1 MTSAGAVPA
10 LCSVAAGRVD
20 AYYERGVNYWDWAAG
35 GLIATEAGAKVV
47 GLAGQP
53 PSPELAIAAGPGLFG
68 DLHDLLRSLDPE
80 RDAEEAGTAD

>member
-1 MTSAGAVPA
+1 
-10 LCSVAAGRVD
+10 VA
-20 AYYERGVNYWDWAAG
+20 
-35 GLIATEAGAKVV
+35 

-53 PSPELAIAAGPGLFG
+53 PSPELAIAAGPGLFQ